1 MRNILTIILLFLST
15 VLMAQAS
22 RGDQLYAEGLTL
34 QKVQTVSSQKSA
46 IQKFKQAKVAYSNV
60 EKKRLCDIQ
69 ISVCN
74 KSIKRLQY
82 KPKNQVKPVIEVI
95 DTAQTIVDTVKV
107 EVLLSVSETRLD
119 FKAQAK
125 ENKTV
130 KVSCN
135 YGEWEISSKPEWLKV
150 YVAPGEFSAIPEENE
165 GDDRSGIIDIT
176 CQDKTVRVIVN
187 QSKLKGFK
195 GFFKKLK

>member
-15 VLMAQAS
+15 ALMAQAS

-34 QKVQTVSSQKSA
+34 QKVQNVSSQKSA

-60 EKKRLCDIQ
+60 EKKNLCDTQ

-74 KSIKRLQY
+74 KNIKRIQN
-82 KPKNQVKPVIEVI
+82 KPKPQPDIEVV
-95 DTAQTIVDTVKV
+95 DTVQAKVDTVKV

-135 YGEWEISSKPEWLKV
+135 YDGWEISSKPEWLKV

-165 GDDRSGIIDIT
+165 GDDRSGIIDVT

-195 GFFKKLK
+195 GFIKKIK